1 VEGTPGIAQEDH
13 STGKK
18 VHPLEGYFALEKEG
32 GHTTP

>member
-1 VEGTPGIAQEDH
+1 MLPGFEGYYHDIIIR
-13 STGKK
+13 

>member
-1 VEGTPGIAQEDH
+1 MNRKVGSMEN
-13 STGKK
+13 K